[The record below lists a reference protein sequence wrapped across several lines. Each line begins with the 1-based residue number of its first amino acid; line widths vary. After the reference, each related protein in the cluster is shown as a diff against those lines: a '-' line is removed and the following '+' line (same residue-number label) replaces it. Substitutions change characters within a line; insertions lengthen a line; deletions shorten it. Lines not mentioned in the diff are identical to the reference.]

1 MATVYIPSQWRDL
14 TGSVEQLEIPGRNL
28 REIAAG
34 LESRFPGIA
43 ARLVEGD
50 AIAPGLAASI
60 DGAVA
65 SRGMH
70 SPLGPTSEVHFLPAI
85 GGG

>member
-1 MATVYIPSQWRDL
+1 MAIVYIPSQWRDL
-14 TGSVEQLEIPGRNL
+14 TGAVDSLELPGRNL
-28 REIAAG
+28 RDIAAG
-34 LESRFPGIA
+34 LEARFPGIA
-43 ARLVEGD
+43 ERLVEGD
-50 AIAPGLAASI
+50 AIAAGLAASI

-70 SPLGPTSEVHFLPAI
+70 SPVGTTSEIHFLPAI

>member
-14 TGSVEQLEIPGRNL
+14 TGAVDRLELPGRNL

-34 LESRFPGIA
+34 LESQFPGIA
-43 ARLVEGD
+43 GRLVEGD
-50 AIAPGLAASI
+50 SIAAGLAASI
-60 DGAVA
+60 DGAIA
-65 SRGMH
+65 SRGLH
-70 SPLGPTSEVHFLPAI
+70 SPVDATSEIHFLPAI

>member
-14 TGSVEQLEIPGRNL
+14 TGAVDRLELPGRNL

-34 LESRFPGIA
+34 LDSRFPGIA
-43 ARLVEGD
+43 ARLVEGE
-50 AIAPGLAASI
+50 AIAAGLAASI
-60 DGAVA
+60 DGAIA

-70 SPLGPTSEVHFLPAI
+70 SPVGPTSEVHFLPAI